1 MKLAFLKPH
10 TGGVLGLEMITFV
23 EPLGLECI
31 AGALEPDGHQCKIL
45 DLRIDGVEP
54 GLAECRDFEPQL
66 VGLQCN
72 FTTERFR
79 TLEMARRVKVDLP
92 DAFVVVG
99 GARCFP
105 RARLV

>member
-1 MKLAFLKPH
+1 MKVAFIKPH

-23 EPLGLECI
+23 EPLGLEYI
-31 AGALEPDGHQCKIL
+31 AGGLEPDGHECRIF

-54 GLAECRDFEPQL
+54 GLARCRDFEPDV

-79 TLEMARRVKVDLP
+79 TLEMARRIKRELP
-92 DAFVVVG
+92 DAFVLAG
-99 GARCFP
+99 GHDVS
-105 RARLV
+105 RAPKWF